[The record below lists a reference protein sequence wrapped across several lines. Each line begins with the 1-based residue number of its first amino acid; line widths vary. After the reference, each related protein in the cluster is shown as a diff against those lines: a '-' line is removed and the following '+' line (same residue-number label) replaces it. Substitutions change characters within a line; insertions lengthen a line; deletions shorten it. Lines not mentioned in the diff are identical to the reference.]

1 MKILYKATFIR
12 QFDKLE
18 KDLQDEIIEKIEL
31 FKNISNHKNLK
42 VHKLKGKLCDCYGF
56 SAAAYSNGMMEQC
69 RVLEGLFH
77 KVVSNCYCLHHI

>member
-31 FKNISNHKNLK
+31 FKNVSNHKNLK

-56 SAAAYSNGMMEQC
+56 SVNYNYRIIFEYIKKDEAHLLSIGDHDIYKQ
-69 RVLEGLFH
+69 
-77 KVVSNCYCLHHI
+77 